1 MPLAILQR
9 ELEQNMDESYDHGL
23 DLTKRLYTSRDV
35 LDYVKGVHVDGYSLD
50 KPIKDHKAWVLRMV
64 PTHDLSSPEKY
75 DQDDRYRRII
85 DLDWDHISHI
95 TRKDIKNKPVVAD
108 DQGWVLDGNHRVT
121 AARAAGIK
129 RIPALVPYHK

>member
-1 MPLAILQR
+1 
-9 ELEQNMDESYDHGL
+9 
-23 DLTKRLYTSRDV
+23 
-35 LDYVKGVHVDGYSLD
+35 
-50 KPIKDHKAWVLRMV
+50 V